1 MIIFLTQIKFL
12 DARTLSNANID
23 NIFYSNFYFQIFRC
37 SLLFNPSFKSIELHL
52 LYIIILLLLLVAIQ
66 SSYIFDGTLNL
77 CYQMQIL
84 IIFLTQIFIFKF
96 LDALYT
102 LSNTI
107 FINAKFAVKLG
118 ALPILQECPKYV
130 VS

>member
-1 MIIFLTQIKFL
+1 MLAHFQMRILIIFFTQIFIFKFL
-12 DARTLSNANID
+12 DVPFFSTP
-23 NIFYSNFYFQIFRC
+23 
-37 SLLFNPSFKSIELHL
+37 LLNQHL

-84 IIFLTQIFIFKF
+84 IIFLTQIVIFKF

-102 LSNTI
+102 LSNTL
-107 FINAKFAVKLG
+107 FINANMW
-118 ALPILQECPKYV
+118 
-130 VS
+130 